1 MKPARWACCSCLG
14 LLLAVAAAAADTGVL
29 RPRAAW
35 VVASDSAVPPAAGAP
50 WERVQLP
57 ASTAAPVAWYRIDF
71 DVGQLPD
78 EAWSAFL
85 PYLNTGGRLFLNG
98 KPLVHINESTGDTVV
113 RWERPHL
120 VPIPPG
126 MLQPGS
132 NRLALRLAATPF
144 STVRVPAPA
153 IGPADELLG
162 AHDARLFWTR
172 TMSQFTV
179 AACTIVG
186 VLALSISWQRREE
199 TLYGLF
205 GAAALLWG
213 LRTLTFV
220 VEVLPSAHWHA
231 WRTLYHGATGGFT
244 IVMLLFALRLADRDA
259 GRLKWALLGYWLLG
273 PLGYLASGGNEF
285 LIGRIWTAGLLPI
298 GVALLVIAAGAAW
311 RQRTAPLAVL
321 SAALGLAVLAGFHD
335 YLLASAPGVLRIVAP
350 ASAEQRLFLLHYAA
364 DILLVAMGAILS
376 ARLVGTLAAIRQLN
390 RNLEARVAA
399 SEQTIRVNY
408 ERLRRLE
415 RSHAASQER
424 QQIMRDLHDGLG
436 SRLFITLSRAESG
449 QAPPG
454 ELVQALRECI
464 ADMRLTLEAM
474 SPESNDFLEAWGDFR
489 FRWQQVLDGCG
500 LASQWDIETGDQA
513 VVLAPHVTLQ
523 LLRIVQE
530 ALTNVLKHAEADR
543 VAIALRAGDAG
554 IRIDV
559 RDNGRGMAGGAP
571 AAARG
576 LANMHARALVLG
588 ARLEIAQSR
597 PGVHV
602 RLDFEPGRPVA

>member
-1 MKPARWACCSCLG
+1 MKPTRWACCSCLA
-14 LLLAVAAAAADTGVL
+14 LLLAIAVAAADADAL
-29 RPRAAW
+29 RPRQAW
-35 VVASDSAVPPAAGAP
+35 VIATATAVPPAAGEP
-50 WERVQLP
+50 WQRVELP
-57 ASTAAPVAWYRIDF
+57 ASTGPPVAWYRIDF
-71 DVGQLPD
+71 DVARLPE
-78 EAWSAFL
+78 EAWSVFL

-98 KPLVHINESTGDTVV
+98 QPLVHIRESTPHTIV

-126 MLQPGS
+126 MLQAGR
-132 NRLALRLAATPF
+132 NQLALRLAATRF
-144 STVRVPAPA
+144 STVRLPLPA
-153 IGPADELLG
+153 IGPAVELLG
-162 AHDARLFWTR
+162 EYDARLFWTR

-179 AACTIVG
+179 VACTVVG
-186 VLALSISWQRREE
+186 LLALSISWRRREE

-220 VEVLPSAHWHA
+220 VEVLPSAQWHA

-244 IVMLLFALRLADRDA
+244 IVMLLFAMRLANMEAR
-259 GRLKWALLGYWLLG
+259 RVKWLLLGYWLIG
-273 PLGYLASGGNEF
+273 PLGYLATGGDEF
-285 LIGRIWTAGLLPI
+285 VIGRIWTAGLLPI
-298 GVALLVIAAGAAW
+298 GIALLAIAAGAAW
-311 RQRTAPLAVL
+311 RQRTAPLVVL

-335 YLLASAPGVLRIVAP
+335 YLLATAPGILRTVSP
-350 ASAEQRLFLLHYAA
+350 ATTEHRLFLLHYAA

-376 ARLVGTLAAIRQLN
+376 ARLVRTLDAIQQLN
-390 RNLEARVAA
+390 RTLEARVAD

-415 RSHAASQER
+415 RHHAASQER

-436 SRLFITLSRAESG
+436 SRLFVTLSRAESG
-449 QAPPG
+449 QARPG

-500 LASQWDIETGDQA
+500 LASQWDVETDDEA

-543 VAIALRAGDAG
+543 VAIALHAGNAA

-571 AAARG
+571 ATAHG
-576 LANMHARALVLG
+576 LANMQARALGLG
-588 ARLEIAQSR
+588 ARLQIAESR

-602 RLDFEPGRPVA
+602 RLEFEPARPVA

>member
-1 MKPARWACCSCLG
+1 MKRARWACCSCL
-14 LLLAVAAAAADTGVL
+14 LLRAGAAGAGGPAAAGG
-29 RPRAAW
+29 PRAASGI
-35 VVASDSAVPPAAGAP
+35 ASDSADPPAAGEP
-50 WERVQLP
+50 WQRVDLP
-57 ASTAAPVAWYRIDF
+57 ASTNAPYAWYGIDF
-71 DVGQLPD
+71 EVERLPE
-78 EAWSAFL
+78 EAWSVFL
-85 PYLNTGGRLFLNG
+85 PYLNPGGRLFLNG
-98 KPLVHINESTGDTVV
+98 EPLVHIRESTADTVV

-126 MLQPGS
+126 MLQAGH

-144 STVRVPAPA
+144 SSIRLPLPA
-153 IGPADELLG
+153 IGPAVELLG
-162 AHDARLFWTR
+162 EYDNRLFWTR

-186 VLALSISWQRREE
+186 VLALSISWRRREE
-199 TLYGLF
+199 ALYGLF

-220 VEVLPSAHWHA
+220 VEVLPAAHWHA

-244 IVMLLFALRLADRDA
+244 IVMLLFAMRLADMHA
-259 GRLKWALLGYWLLG
+259 GRLGWLLLGYWLLG
-273 PLGYLASGGNEF
+273 PLGYLATGGDEF
-285 LIGRIWTAGLLPI
+285 VIGRIWTAGLLPI
-298 GVALLVIAAGAAW
+298 GVALLAIAASAAW
-311 RQRTAPLAVL
+311 RQRTAPLVVL

-335 YLLASAPGVLRIVAP
+335 YLLASAPGILRVVAP
-350 ASAEQRLFLLHYAA
+350 ASTEQRLFLLHYAA
-364 DILLVAMGAILS
+364 DILLVAMGVILS
-376 ARLVGTLAAIRQLN
+376 ARLVGTLDAIQQLN
-390 RNLEARVAA
+390 RTLEARVSE

-415 RSHAASQER
+415 RHHAASQER

-436 SRLFITLSRAESG
+436 SRLFVTLSRAESG
-449 QAPPG
+449 HAPPG

-500 LASQWDIETGDQA
+500 LASQWDVETHDEA

-543 VAIALRAGDAG
+543 VAIALHAGAAG

-559 RDNGRGMAGGAP
+559 QDNGRGMAGGAP

-576 LANMHARALVLG
+576 LANMQARALGLG
-588 ARLEIAQSR
+588 ARLQIAESR
-597 PGVHV
+597 PGVLV
-602 RLDFEPGRPVA
+602 RLDFQPGSPVT

>member
-1 MKPARWACCSCLG
+1 MKRARWACCSCL
-14 LLLAVAAAAADTGVL
+14 LLLAIAMAAAGTDAL
-29 RPRAAW
+29 RPRQAW
-35 VVASDSAVPPAAGAP
+35 VIATGSTVPPAAGEP
-50 WERVQLP
+50 WRRVELP
-57 ASTAAPVAWYRIDF
+57 ASTTEPVAWYRIDF
-71 DVGQLPD
+71 DVARLPE
-78 EAWSAFL
+78 EAWSVFL

-98 KPLVHINESTGDTVV
+98 QPLVHIRESTADTVV

-126 MLQPGS
+126 MLQAGT
-132 NRLALRLAATPF
+132 NRLALRLAATRF
-144 STVRVPAPA
+144 STVRLPLPA
-153 IGPADELLG
+153 IGPSVELLG
-162 AHDARLFWTR
+162 AYDARLFWTR

-186 VLALSISWQRREE
+186 VLALSISWRRREE
-199 TLYGLF
+199 ALYGLF

-231 WRTLYHGATGGFT
+231 WRTLYHAATGGFT
-244 IVMLLFALRLADRDA
+244 IVMLLFAMRLAGMHT
-259 GRLKWALLGYWLLG
+259 GRIKWLLLGYWLLG
-273 PLGYLASGGNEF
+273 PLGYVATGGNE
-285 LIGRIWTAGLLPI
+285 LVIGRIWTGGLLPI

-311 RQRTAPLAVL
+311 RQRTVPLVVL
-321 SAALGLAVLAGFHD
+321 SAALGVSVLAGFHD
-335 YLLASAPGVLRIVAP
+335 YLLAAAPGILHAVFP
-350 ASAEQRLFLLHYAA
+350 ATAEQRLFLLHYAA

-376 ARLVGTLAAIRQLN
+376 ARLVGTLDAIQQLN
-390 RNLEARVAA
+390 RTLEARVAE
-399 SEQTIRVNY
+399 SEQTIRINY

-415 RSHAASQER
+415 RHHAASQER

-436 SRLFITLSRAESG
+436 SRLFVTLSRAESG

-500 LASQWDIETGDQA
+500 LASQWELETGDEP

-543 VAIALRAGDAG
+543 VAIALHAGNAG

-559 RDNGRGMAGGAP
+559 QDNGRGMTG
-571 AAARG
+571 AAAAASHG
-576 LANMHARALVLG
+576 LANMQARALGLG
-588 ARLEIAQSR
+588 ARLQIAESR

-602 RLDFEPGRPVA
+602 RLDFEPPRPVA

>member
-1 MKPARWACCSCLG
+1 MKRARWACCSCL
-14 LLLAVAAAAADTGVL
+14 LLLAIAMAAAGTDAL
-29 RPRAAW
+29 RPRQAW
-35 VVASDSAVPPAAGAP
+35 VIATGSTVPPAAREP
-50 WERVQLP
+50 WRRVELP
-57 ASTAAPVAWYRIDF
+57 ASTTEPVTWYRIDF
-71 DVGQLPD
+71 DVARLPE
-78 EAWSAFL
+78 EAWSVFL

-98 KPLVHINESTGDTVV
+98 QPLVHIRESTADTVV

-126 MLQPGS
+126 MLQAGT
-132 NRLALRLAATPF
+132 NRLALRLAATRF
-144 STVRVPAPA
+144 STVRLPLPA
-153 IGPADELLG
+153 IGPSVELLG
-162 AHDARLFWTR
+162 AYDARLFWTR

-186 VLALSISWQRREE
+186 VLALSISWRRREE
-199 TLYGLF
+199 ALYGLF

-231 WRTLYHGATGGFT
+231 WRTLYHAATGGFT
-244 IVMLLFALRLADRDA
+244 IVMLLFAMRLAGMHT
-259 GRLKWALLGYWLLG
+259 GRIKWLLLGYWLLG
-273 PLGYLASGGNEF
+273 PLGYVATGGNE
-285 LIGRIWTAGLLPI
+285 LVIGRIWTGGLLPI

-311 RQRTAPLAVL
+311 RQRTVPLVVL
-321 SAALGLAVLAGFHD
+321 SAALGVSVLAGFHD
-335 YLLASAPGVLRIVAP
+335 YLLAAAPGILHAVSP
-350 ASAEQRLFLLHYAA
+350 ATAEQRLFLLHYAA

-376 ARLVGTLAAIRQLN
+376 ARLVGTLDAIQQLN
-390 RNLEARVAA
+390 RTLEARVAE
-399 SEQTIRVNY
+399 SEQTIRINY

-415 RSHAASQER
+415 RHHAASQER

-436 SRLFITLSRAESG
+436 SRLFVTLSRAESG

-500 LASQWDIETGDQA
+500 LASQWELETGDEP

-543 VAIALRAGDAG
+543 VAIALHAGNAG

-559 RDNGRGMAGGAP
+559 QDNGRGMTG
-571 AAARG
+571 AAAAASHG
-576 LANMHARALVLG
+576 LANMQARALGLG
-588 ARLEIAQSR
+588 ARLQIAESR

-602 RLDFEPGRPVA
+602 RLDFEPPRPVA